1 MIQKMAYL
9 ALEFNLSVEH
19 ENGELHDR
27 DFNALHKF
35 DNYCSSNIEYL
46 VVGSSCKLF
55 LIILLEI
62 KQTIEMLVGYSNWRY
77 SQSVQ
82 YLITKI

>member
-27 DFNALHKF
+27 DFNGLHKI

-46 VVGSSCKLF
+46 GVESSCELF
-55 LIILLEI
+55 L
-62 KQTIEMLVGYSNWRY
+62 
-77 SQSVQ
+77 
-82 YLITKI
+82 